1 MEQIE
6 NKKMKKKLPSK
17 LPKFKSD
24 EEIAAFMET
33 HNSFDLVDTGL
44 AEIVPT
50 PFFVRKE
57 ASRKAILKDKR
68 IQVAFKDERSLRRTF
83 SFLSSSLTFFV
94 IDADFSGILLGLP
107 DKSISE
113 SFYVPYLNISA
124 IKIVDNSTSKA
135 SLMRS
140 KAKLAQNQIA

>member
-1 MEQIE
+1 MR
-6 NKKMKKKLPSK
+6 KKLPAK

-24 EEIAAFMET
+24 EAIASFMEK
-33 HNSFDLVDTGL
+33 HSSFDLIDAGL

-50 PFFVRKE
+50 PFFVRKK
-57 ASRKAILKDKR
+57 ANKKAILKDKR

-83 SFLSSSLTFFV
+83 SSSLASAQIFFV

-107 DKSISE
+107 DKPASE
-113 SFYVPYLNISA
+113 SFYVPYLNISG
-124 IKIVDNSTSKA
+124 IRIMGSSTNRTSHV
-135 SLMRS
+135 RS